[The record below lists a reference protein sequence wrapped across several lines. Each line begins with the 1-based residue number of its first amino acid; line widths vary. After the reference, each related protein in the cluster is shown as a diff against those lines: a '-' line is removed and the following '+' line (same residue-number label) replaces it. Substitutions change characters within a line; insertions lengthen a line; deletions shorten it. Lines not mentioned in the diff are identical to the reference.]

1 MKIEKLLDIKEKQIL
16 VFGDYMVDKYI
27 YGNVNRISPEAPV
40 PVISM
45 KKEQLKLGGAGNV
58 INNLVSLGARV
69 KVLGCIGDDKPG
81 EFILG
86 AFSDDKINI
95 DYFKQYDELKTIQKT
110 RIVSKKQQFMRIDEE
125 IIKELPKSY
134 YSYINENID
143 EILED
148 IDSIVISDYAKGAVN
163 KNFAQLL
170 IEAGNKKNIPII
182 VDPKGSDYT
191 KYNGATLCTPN
202 MKELQDVCKNI
213 CKSEIDIEKYGK
225 EIVNKFNFDYL
236 VITRSEDGIS
246 LISKEEKKDFPA
258 KAKDVIDVSGA
269 GDTVVASIS
278 LLKTIDLKIDE
289 ICILANLAASVVVSK
304 FGTSTLSLDELVS
317 TINQSSNFKL
327 LDISTAKY
335 IVNDLKQK
343 GKKIVCT
350 NGCFDLLHVG
360 HLTSFKQAREY
371 GDVLIVIVNSDS
383 SIKENKGDLRPIIS
397 EKDRIEM
404 LCALEIV
411 DYVILMN
418 EKTPERI
425 ISIIQPDV
433 TVKGEDWKNKEVPE
447 KKIVESYGG
456 KMEFVKLEKE
466 KSTTLIIEKIIK
478 AYGK

>member
-110 RIVSKKQQFMRIDEE
+110 RIVSKNQQFMRIDEE

-134 YSYINENID
+134 YNYINENIE

-148 IDSIVISDYAKGAVN
+148 VDSIVISDYAKGAVN

-278 LLKTIDLKIDE
+278 LLKTIDLNIDE

-317 TINQSSNFKL
+317 MINQSSNFKL

-360 HLTSFKQAREY
+360 HLASFKQAREY
-371 GDVLIVIVNSDS
+371 GDILIVIVNSDS

>member
-110 RIVSKKQQFMRIDEE
+110 RIVSKNQQFMRIDEE

-134 YSYINENID
+134 YNYINENIE

-148 IDSIVISDYAKGAVN
+148 VDSIVISDYAKGAVN

-278 LLKTIDLKIDE
+278 LLKTIDLNIDE

-360 HLTSFKQAREY
+360 HLASFKQAREY
-371 GDVLIVIVNSDS
+371 GDILIVIVNSDS

>member
-110 RIVSKKQQFMRIDEE
+110 RIVSKNQQFMRIDEE

-134 YSYINENID
+134 YNYINENI
-143 EILED
+143 EKILED
-148 IDSIVISDYAKGAVN
+148 VDSIVISDYAKGAVN

-278 LLKTIDLKIDE
+278 LLKTIDLNIDE

-317 TINQSSNFKL
+317 MINQSSNFKL

-360 HLTSFKQAREY
+360 HLASFKQAREY
-371 GDVLIVIVNSDS
+371 GDILIVIVNSDS

>member
-1 MKIEKLLDIKEKQIL
+1 M
-16 VFGDYMVDKYI
+16 
-27 YGNVNRISPEAPV
+27 
-40 PVISM
+40 
-45 KKEQLKLGGAGNV
+45 
-58 INNLVSLGARV
+58 
-69 KVLGCIGDDKPG
+69 CI
-81 EFILG
+81 
-86 AFSDDKINI
+86 
-95 DYFKQYDELKTIQKT
+95 
-110 RIVSKKQQFMRIDEE
+110 
-125 IIKELPKSY
+125 
-134 YSYINENID
+134 
-143 EILED
+143 
-148 IDSIVISDYAKGAVN
+148 
-163 KNFAQLL
+163 
-170 IEAGNKKNIPII
+170 KNIE
-182 VDPKGSDYT
+182 
-191 KYNGATLCTPN
+191 NG
-202 MKELQDVCKNI
+202 KNQ
-213 CKSEIDIEKYGK
+213 
-225 EIVNKFNFDYL
+225 V
-236 VITRSEDGIS
+236 VIHYK
-246 LISKEEKKDFPA
+246 LSKEEKKDFPA

-278 LLKTIDLKIDE
+278 LLKTIDLNIDE

-317 TINQSSNFKL
+317 MINQSSNFKL

-360 HLTSFKQAREY
+360 HLASFKQAREY
-371 GDVLIVIVNSDS
+371 GDILIVIVNSDS

-447 KKIVESYGG
+447 KKIVES
-456 KMEFVKLEKE
+456 KD
-466 KSTTLIIEKIIK
+466 T
-478 AYGK
+478 

>member
-371 GDVLIVIVNSDS
+371 GDILIVIVNSDS